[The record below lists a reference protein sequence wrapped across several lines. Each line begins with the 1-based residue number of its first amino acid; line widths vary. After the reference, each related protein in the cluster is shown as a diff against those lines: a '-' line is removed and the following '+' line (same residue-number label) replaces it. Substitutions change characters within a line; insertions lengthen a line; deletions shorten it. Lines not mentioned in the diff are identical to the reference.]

1 MAGEKCKQQPTE
13 GQRELSGHLKSDDP
27 GWRGHRR
34 RRGGG
39 GGTKGACVFTC
50 RGQLAWPPPRLAASP
65 PCVGHRPPSLRAGP
79 GASTLC
85 APAPLSL
92 RSTMTPRAV
101 SELPKRFLGGGRTT
115 RLGFWAILGPQ
126 RVAHLLLHSLLS
138 PASGGTALEKRM
150 EKRGPLQARVCGRVL
165 VCKRKTHSHI
175 LTHLAGT
182 GAVSHHPRNDSYLS
196 DPSAS
201 PPPK

>member
-1 MAGEKCKQQPTE
+1 M
-13 GQRELSGHLKSDDP
+13 
-27 GWRGHRR
+27 
-34 RRGGG
+34 
-39 GGTKGACVFTC
+39 FTC

-92 RSTMTPRAV
+92 RLTMTPRAV

-138 PASGGTALEKRM
+138 PASGGTALEKRV
-150 EKRGPLQARVCGRVL
+150 EKRGPPGCAAVCWCVRERHTLTYSRTWLGL
-165 VCKRKTHSHI
+165 VQYPITHGTTHI
-175 LTHLAGT
+175 SRIPQPPHPPSEQVWGSSRTVGGQQKPGLGQMGT
-182 GAVSHHPRNDSYLS
+182 S
-196 DPSAS
+196 SAS
-201 PPPK
+201 TPLPCSCRPQPSEP